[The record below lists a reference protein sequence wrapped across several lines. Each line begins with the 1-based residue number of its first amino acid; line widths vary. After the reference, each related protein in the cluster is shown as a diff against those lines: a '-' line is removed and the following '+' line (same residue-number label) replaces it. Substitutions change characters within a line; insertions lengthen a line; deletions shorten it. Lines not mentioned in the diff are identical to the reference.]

1 MTAQGLG
8 GTIRYLDFVFLSLSK
23 SNLSMSSACTCCE
36 AAMYLQYSIAN
47 SPLPCEKRCPKN
59 RF

>member
-1 MTAQGLG
+1 MTAQGLE
-8 GTIRYLDFVFLSLSK
+8 GTIHYLDFVFLSLSK

-36 AAMYLQYSIAN
+36 AAMYLQYSMAN
-47 SPLPCEKRCPKN
+47 SPFPCENRCPKN